1 MAKNQDLRFEPIA
14 LEHGIAG
21 SVAPVTSTI
30 LRAVACRKLQCGDET
45 GVRALKKANA
55 LVREIGLAVQPPQ
68 DIPIVLTEDPGAMP
82 NWVAAAGI
90 MEAALTGKFSE
101 KVAELRKTDPLGQKI
116 EAVEKTGILSRSGV
130 ASSGGVAYDL

>member
-1 MAKNQDLRFEPIA
+1 
-14 LEHGIAG
+14 
-21 SVAPVTSTI
+21 
-30 LRAVACRKLQCGDET
+30 VACRKLQCGA

-55 LVREIGLAVQPPQ
+55 LVRQIGLAVQPPQ

-101 KVAELRKTDPLGQKI
+101 KVAELRKTDPLVDWGEVDKV
-116 EAVEKTGILSRSGV
+116 EACRVVKFFS
-130 ASSGGVAYDL
+130 D

>member
-1 MAKNQDLRFEPIA
+1 M
-14 LEHGIAG
+14 
-21 SVAPVTSTI
+21 
-30 LRAVACRKLQCGDET
+30 
-45 GVRALKKANA
+45 KKANA